1 MKARTN
7 LLARLALATAVS
19 VGLAACGGSSDN
31 DGDTDMM
38 DDGPTLEQRQTSQQ
52 AAITTAASGVTTA
65 LTGLNSTSPTQ
76 GQVDALDAAI
86 AALDAAIKAAED
98 LSDSAKSA
106 ASGTLTFAQ
115 SAAATAKANTAAA
128 AKVGRIATQKGAIA
142 TASNRVTTA
151 RNALSS
157 PVPTQAEVKALNDA
171 ITALQ
176 AAIDG
181 ADDVAD
187 DDADLVAANTNIGS
201 AGTAAGTA
209 QSRINT
215 ARDTQ
220 AAAIQKEANRLT
232 AAREDLEDAGDEP
245 TDDLVARLRAAID
258 RLQGAVDAATTDSA
272 GRWSADEDAIKT
284 ATAAIREA
292 NAEHTVADASVK
304 GAESTAKAA
313 EVKRHEDAITAATG
327 RVTSARSALSDP
339 PTQDQITALDN
350 AIKGLETAI
359 SNAQSVSTDLAAVL
373 SAAGELVDSAKSV
386 LMTAKKDREAEVVA
400 DRKKKNEAP
409 MKVAEAINDHDL
421 GATTP
426 NEFGDATISRTS
438 GDAVIKLNQPGDEK
452 DDKPYT
458 SSDAPSAGSGWMG
471 KTFVHTD
478 DEARRPF
485 TERGTIYTDI
495 KKADDA
501 DWVAVNFNGG
511 DNTNFVDPNA
521 GGDVTLGSTV
531 TVDASDIT
539 GGKVVPGKPN
549 TDTGTGSLTIAAG
562 SSERGTLFGQPGLFR
577 CATGACTITRGNV
590 DDEKPDRL
598 SFGGG
603 TLTFDPDSGDPKV
616 KYGDPDGD
624 YTRFG
629 YWMKSTTQRDGTIEH
644 DIRTFASGSGYVTG
658 PQATTDGSTGDL
670 HVVRGTANYY
680 GVAAGVY
687 VKKDG
692 TGDALEVTNGEFTA
706 DATLKASF
714 GGPDIAAND
723 HFSISGTISGFADG
737 STNLGFSPL
746 TLEKVGFGN
755 GTNVGSVAPDAESGA
770 ATTDAVGWA
779 FSGGKTDGGGATGDW
794 SGQFFGDVGGE
805 TNDADEAEDQYD
817 DYPAN
822 VSGEFNGHFT
832 NGHVAGAFGAS
843 YDE

>member
-19 VGLAACGGSSDN
+19 VGLAACGGSSNN
-31 DGDTDMM
+31 DDDTDMM
-38 DDGPTLEQRQTSQQ
+38 DDGPTLEERQTSQQ
-52 AAITTAASGVTTA
+52 AAITTAAAGVTTA

-115 SAAATAKANTAAA
+115 SAVAKAKADIAAA
-128 AKVGRIATQKGAIA
+128 AKVGRVATQKGAIA

-157 PVPTQAEVKALNDA
+157 PVPTQAEVKELNDA

-181 ADDVAD
+181 ADDVAA
-187 DDADLVAANTNIGS
+187 DDAALVGANTDIGS
-201 AGTAAGTA
+201 ARTAASTA
-209 QSRINT
+209 QGQIDT
-215 ARDTQ
+215 ARGTQ
-220 AAAIQKEANRLT
+220 AAAIQKEASRLN

-245 TDDLVARLRAAID
+245 TADLVARLRAAID

-304 GAESTAKAA
+304 GAENTAKAE

-327 RVTSARSALSDP
+327 RVKSARSALSDP
-339 PTQDQITALDN
+339 PTPDQITDLDN

-359 SNAQSVSTDLAAVL
+359 SEAQSVSTELAAVL
-373 SAAGELVDSAKSV
+373 STAGELVGSAKNV
-386 LMTAKKDREAEVVA
+386 LMTAKKDREAA
-400 DRKKKNEAP
+400 DIAERKEDNEAP
-409 MKVAEAINDHDL
+409 MKVAEAINAHKLSTEADVTVP
-421 GATTP
+421 G
-426 NEFGDATISRTS
+426 EFSGRTVSRTS
-438 GDAVIKLNQPGDEK
+438 GDAVIKLNQTTQQAK
-452 DDKPYT
+452 DKPYT
-458 SSDAPSAGSGWMG
+458 MSDAPSAGSGWMG
-471 KTFVHTD
+471 KTFVHTND
-478 DEARRPF
+478 KARRPF

-495 KKADDA
+495 EKAGDA
-501 DWVAVNFNGG
+501 LWTAVNFTSHS
-511 DNTNFVDPNA
+511 DNTGLNLA
-521 GGDVTLGSTV
+521 GNNTKNVEFTVGSARLRTG
-531 TVDASDIT
+531 DIT
-539 GGKVVPGKPN
+539 GEKVVPGKP
-549 TDTGTGSLTIAAG
+549 GTENGTAGITIKIG
-562 SSERGTLFGQPGLFR
+562 DSERGTLFGQPGNFS
-577 CATGACTITRGNV
+577 CANSDCVITRTG
-590 DDEKPDRL
+590 DQL
-598 SFGGG
+598 AFTGGA
-603 TLTFDPDSGDPKV
+603 LTFDPDSGDPKV

-624 YTRFG
+624 FTHFG

-644 DIRTFASGSGYVTG
+644 DIRTFAGGEGYVTQ
-658 PQATTDGSTGDL
+658 PQGTTDGSAGNL
-670 HVVRGTANYY
+670 HKVRGTANYY

-692 TGDALEVTNGEFTA
+692 AGDALEVTNGEFTA

-737 STNLGFSPL
+737 STNLGFGPL
-746 TLEKVGFGN
+746 TLEKAKFGSGAN
-755 GTNVGSVAPDAESGA
+755 SGSVTPDSSGV
-770 ATTDAVGWA
+770 ATGDSVGWA
-779 FSGGKTDGGGATGDW
+779 FAGGSTDGGGVTGEW
-794 SGQFFGDVGGE
+794 SGQFFGDVGGD
-805 TNDADEAEDQYD
+805 TNASGNDEHQYD

-832 NGHVAGAFGAS
+832 NGHVAGAFGAE